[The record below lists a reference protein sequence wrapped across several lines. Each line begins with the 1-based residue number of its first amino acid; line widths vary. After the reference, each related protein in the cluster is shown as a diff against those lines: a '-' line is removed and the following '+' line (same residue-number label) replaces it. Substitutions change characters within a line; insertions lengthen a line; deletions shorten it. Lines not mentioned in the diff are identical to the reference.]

1 MAKNIGGEKASRYSS
16 QPITDNGKMAE
27 AVAKAEARQGTG
39 AEQGKSAKVEVAPD
53 DMQMVLEQLRAMRSE
68 LQSARDEIKTMRN
81 DMQELGKRVDYLE
94 SQCDKRAAR
103 KKGVGILAT
112 IGASFRSIFSKK
124 PEQSKADKQ
133 GEDTDVQPTA
143 KLNPIDAPA
152 PVTDTQASSGATPN
166 QDDLEVLHKDEIHHG
181 PKPDSDTSDS
191 KESDNPGRSPEK
203 HKWRRRIG
211 MALAGIALATGIGV
225 GVANC
230 DAITNYLS
238 GSNPQEAAATA
249 TATVQNEVD
258 DLAGVLAVDPST
270 LSGNQLEEQMDK
282 LQREKADVAEAIEKN
297 GNADADTLANARG
310 ILDSEDTLNYQEDL
324 QSAIDAFNARS
335 EAAEE
340 LGVDIDTYAELE
352 RAADDMHLSSIER
365 VKELADY
372 YGVPA
377 DKLGTDEA
385 QNYMRDNLLSPT
397 SVSEAFNCDTPE
409 QAAEVLIF
417 TAYNNKGALAQY
429 INALDE
435 DNGNPDSGIDGLE
448 MPVNVD
454 NLYQRYCNDH
464 AAYVADFARFVEAME
479 SATITER
486 DATDQIMYSYYLSDG
501 NRMVCSRGP
510 ENSGGDTTKIYEVTF
525 YDADGNVIAVILVKN
540 GCGQIEAGGST
551 YTAVTPTIVKAPGT
565 SHGTPNGG
573 GGNPGGGNPGG
584 GTPTPKPKDP
594 TKDVLDNPG
603 NQYAKDDVPGVSGQ
617 PSQTEQGSAN
627 NDTTYV
633 DQNGDQ
639 QTVDSTGSE
648 EVPAPSDGNGN
659 IDGLQGE
666 DPGIKDW

>member
-1 MAKNIGGEKASRYSS
+1 MAKKNGGEKDPYSS

-27 AVAKAEARQGTG
+27 AAAKADARQGAG
-39 AEQGKSAKVEVAPD
+39 AEQGKSAKVEIAPD
-53 DMQMVLEQLRAMRSE
+53 DMQMVLEQLQAMRSE

-94 SQCDKRAAR
+94 SQCDKRTAR

-124 PEQSKADKQ
+124 PEQSKADEQ
-133 GEDTDVQPTA
+133 DEDADVQLA
-143 KLNPIDAPA
+143 VGLDPIDIPT
-152 PVTDTQASSGATPN
+152 PVADVQASSGATPN

-225 GVANC
+225 GAANC

-258 DLAGVLAVDPST
+258 ELAGVLAVDPST
-270 LSGNQLEEQMDK
+270 LSGNQLEEQMGK
-282 LQREKADVAEAIEKN
+282 LQQEKADVAEAIEKN

-352 RAADDMHLSSIER
+352 HAADDMHLSIER

-464 AAYVADFARFVEAME
+464 AAYAADFARFVEAME
-479 SATITER
+479 SATVTER

-525 YDADGNVIAVILVKN
+525 YDADGNVIAVMLVKN

-594 TKDVLDNPG
+594 TKDVLANPG
-603 NQYAKDDVPGVSGQ
+603 NQYAKDNVPVVSEQ

-627 NDTTYV
+627 NDATYV

-639 QTVDSTGSE
+639 QTVGSTGSE
-648 EVPAPSDGNGN
+648 EVSVSDGNGN
-659 IDGLQGE
+659 IGGLQEE
-666 DPGIKDW
+666 DSGIKDW

>member
-1 MAKNIGGEKASRYSS
+1 MAKNNGGEKAPRSSS

-27 AVAKAEARQGTG
+27 AVAKAEARQDAS
-39 AEQGKSAKVEVAPD
+39 AEQGKSAKVEIAPD
-53 DMQMVLEQLRAMRSE
+53 DMQMVLEQLQAMRSE

-94 SQCDKRAAR
+94 SQCDKRVAR

-124 PEQSKADKQ
+124 PEQSKAGKQ
-133 GEDTDVQPTA
+133 DEDADVQPTA
-143 KLNPIDAPA
+143 KLDPIDVPA
-152 PVTDTQASSGATPN
+152 PVIDTQASSGATPN

-238 GSNPQEAAATA
+238 GSNPQEAAAAA

-270 LSGNQLEEQMDK
+270 LSGNQLEEQMGK
-282 LQREKADVAEAIEKN
+282 LQQEKADVAEAIEEN

-335 EAAEE
+335 EAAEK

-352 RAADDMHLSSIER
+352 HAANDMHLSIER

-372 YGVPA
+372 YGIPA

-397 SVSEAFNCDTPE
+397 SVSEAFNCETPE

-435 DNGNPDSGIDGLE
+435 DNGSPDSGIDGLE

-464 AAYVADFARFVEAME
+464 AAYAADFARFVEAME
-479 SATITER
+479 SATVTER

-525 YDADGNVIAVILVKN
+525 YDADGNVIAVMLVKN

-594 TKDVLDNPG
+594 TKDVLANPG
-603 NQYAKDDVPGVSGQ
+603 NQYAQDNVPVVSEQ
-617 PSQTEQGSAN
+617 PSQTEQGSVN

-639 QTVDSTGSE
+639 QTVGSTGSE
-648 EVPAPSDGNGN
+648 EVSASDGNGN
-659 IDGLQGE
+659 IGGLQEE
-666 DPGIKDW
+666 DSGIKDW

>member
-1 MAKNIGGEKASRYSS
+1 MAKSNGGEKAPNYSS
-16 QPITDNGKMAE
+16 QPITGDDKMSE
-27 AVAKAEARQGTG
+27 AAAKAEARRDAS
-39 AEQGKSAKVEVAPD
+39 AEQGKSAKVEYTPD
-53 DMQMVLEQLRAMRSE
+53 DMQMVLEQLQAMRSE
-68 LQSARDEIKTMRN
+68 LQSARNEIKTMH
-81 DMQELGKRVDYLE
+81 DEMQELGERVDYLE

-124 PEQSKADKQ
+124 PEQSKVDKQ
-133 GEDTDVQPTA
+133 GEDADVQATA
-143 KLNPIDAPA
+143 KLDPIDISA
-152 PVTDTQASSGATPN
+152 PVTDAQASSGATLN
-166 QDDLEVLHKDEIHHG
+166 QDQDDLRVLHKDEIHHG
-181 PKPDSDTSDS
+181 HKPDSDTNDS
-191 KESDNPGRSPEK
+191 KESDNPERGPEK
-203 HKWRRRIG
+203 HKWRRRVG
-211 MALAGIALATGIGV
+211 MVLAGIALATGIGV
-225 GVANC
+225 GITNC

-258 DLAGVLAVDPST
+258 DLAAVLAVDPST
-270 LSGNQLEEQMDK
+270 LSGNQLEEQMGK
-282 LQREKADVAEAIEKN
+282 LQQEKADVAEAIEKN

-335 EAAEE
+335 EAAEK

-352 RAADDMHLSSIER
+352 HAADDMHLSIER

-397 SVSEAFNCDTPE
+397 SVSEAFNCETPE

-454 NLYQRYCNDH
+454 NLYQRYCNDYD
-464 AAYVADFARFVEAME
+464 AYAADFARFVEAME
-479 SATITER
+479 SATVTER

-525 YDADGNVIAVILVKN
+525 YDADGNVIAVMLVKN

-551 YTAVTPTIVKAPGT
+551 YTAVTPTIVKAPTPNQTTTTTTPTAPPTTTTTTTVAKDAQADPTYGT
-565 SHGTPNGG
+565 DQTADRVASDESAEMVGATGDGVADNGSYVGADGEKHEVGDQGDDVVVGASDGHGTAAGLESER
-573 GGNPGGGNPGG
+573 PG
-584 GTPTPKPKDP
+584 
-594 TKDVLDNPG
+594 
-603 NQYAKDDVPGVSGQ
+603 
-617 PSQTEQGSAN
+617 
-627 NDTTYV
+627 
-633 DQNGDQ
+633 
-639 QTVDSTGSE
+639 DS
-648 EVPAPSDGNGN
+648 PR
-659 IDGLQGE
+659 
-666 DPGIKDW
+666 

>member
-1 MAKNIGGEKASRYSS
+1 MAKNNGGEKAPSYSS
-16 QPITDNGKMAE
+16 QPITGDGKMSE
-27 AVAKAEARQGTG
+27 AAAKAEARRDAS
-39 AEQGKSAKVEVAPD
+39 AEQGKSAKVEYTPD
-53 DMQMVLEQLRAMRSE
+53 DMQRVLEQLQAMRSE
-68 LQSARDEIKTMRN
+68 LQSARDEIKTMH
-81 DMQELGKRVDYLE
+81 DEMQELGERVDYLE

-124 PEQSKADKQ
+124 PEQSKVDKQ
-133 GEDTDVQPTA
+133 GEDADVQATA
-143 KLNPIDAPA
+143 KLDPIDIPA
-152 PVTDTQASSGATPN
+152 PVTDAQASSDATLN
-166 QDDLEVLHKDEIHHG
+166 QDQDDLRVLHKDEIHHG
-181 PKPDSDTSDS
+181 HKPDSDTNDG
-191 KESDNPGRSPEK
+191 KESDNPERGPEK
-203 HKWRRRIG
+203 HKWRRRVG
-211 MALAGIALATGIGV
+211 MVLAGIALATGIGV
-225 GVANC
+225 GITNC

-270 LSGNQLEEQMDK
+270 LSGNQLEEQMSK
-282 LQREKADVAEAIEKN
+282 LQQEKADVAEAIEKN

-352 RAADDMHLSSIER
+352 RAANDMHLSIER

-397 SVSEAFNCDTPE
+397 SVSEAFNCETPE

-435 DNGNPDSGIDGLE
+435 DNGNPDGGIDGLE
-448 MPVNVD
+448 MPINVD
-454 NLYQRYCNDH
+454 NLYQRYCNDYD
-464 AAYVADFARFVEAME
+464 AYAADFARFVEAME
-479 SATITER
+479 SATVTER

-525 YDADGNVIAVILVKN
+525 YDADGNVIAVMLVKN

-551 YTAVTPTIVKAPGT
+551 YTAVTPTIVKVPGT

-573 GGNPGGGNPGG
+573 GGNPGGGNP
-584 GTPTPKPKDP
+584 PTLQPKDP
-594 TKDVLDNPG
+594 TKDVLANPG
-603 NQYAKDDVPGVSGQ
+603 NQYAKDDVPAVSGQ

-639 QTVDSTGSE
+639 QTVGSTGSG
-648 EVPAPSDGNGN
+648 EVSASSDGNGN
-659 IDGLQGE
+659 IGGLQEE
-666 DPGIKDW
+666 DSGIKDW

>member
-1 MAKNIGGEKASRYSS
+1 MAKNNGGEKAPRNSS

-27 AVAKAEARQGTG
+27 AVAKAEARQDAS
-39 AEQGKSAKVEVAPD
+39 AEQGKSAKVEIAPD
-53 DMQMVLEQLRAMRSE
+53 DMQMVLEQLQAMRSE

-94 SQCDKRAAR
+94 SQCDKRVAR

-124 PEQSKADKQ
+124 PEQSKADEQ
-133 GEDTDVQPTA
+133 DEDADVQPTA

-152 PVTDTQASSGATPN
+152 PVADTQASSGATPN

-181 PKPDSDTSDS
+181 SKPDSDTSDS

-230 DAITNYLS
+230 DAVTNYLS

-270 LSGNQLEEQMDK
+270 LSGKQLEEQMDK
-282 LQREKADVAEAIEKN
+282 LQQEKTDVAEAIEKN

-324 QSAIDAFNARS
+324 QNAIDAFNARS
-335 EAAEE
+335 EAAEK

-352 RAADDMHLSSIER
+352 HAADDMHLSIER

-435 DNGNPDSGIDGLE
+435 DNGSPDSGIDGLE

-464 AAYVADFARFVEAME
+464 AAYAADFARFVEAME
-479 SATITER
+479 SATVTER

-525 YDADGNVIAVILVKN
+525 YDADGNVIAVMLVKN

-551 YTAVTPTIVKAPGT
+551 YTAVTPTIVKAPTPNQTTTTTTPTAPPTTTTTTTVAKDAQADPTYGT
-565 SHGTPNGG
+565 DQTADRVASDESAEMVGATGDGAADNGSYVGADGEKHEVGNQGDDVVVGASDGHGTAAGLESER
-573 GGNPGGGNPGG
+573 PG
-584 GTPTPKPKDP
+584 
-594 TKDVLDNPG
+594 
-603 NQYAKDDVPGVSGQ
+603 
-617 PSQTEQGSAN
+617 
-627 NDTTYV
+627 
-633 DQNGDQ
+633 
-639 QTVDSTGSE
+639 DS
-648 EVPAPSDGNGN
+648 PR
-659 IDGLQGE
+659 
-666 DPGIKDW
+666 

>member
-1 MAKNIGGEKASRYSS
+1 MAKKNGGEKAPRCSS
-16 QPITDNGKMAE
+16 QPITDNGEMAE
-27 AVAKAEARQGTG
+27 AVAKAEARQGAG
-39 AEQGKSAKVEVAPD
+39 AEQGKSAKVEIAPD
-53 DMQMVLEQLRAMRSE
+53 DMQMVLEQLQAMRSE

-133 GEDTDVQPTA
+133 GEDADVQPTA
-143 KLNPIDAPA
+143 KLDPIDVPA
-152 PVTDTQASSGATPN
+152 PVADTQASSGATPN
-166 QDDLEVLHKDEIHHG
+166 QDDLKVLHKDEIHHG

-238 GSNPQEAAATA
+238 GSNPQEAAAAA

-258 DLAGVLAVDPST
+258 DLAGILAVDPST
-270 LSGNQLEEQMDK
+270 LSGKQLEEQMDK
-282 LQREKADVAEAIEKN
+282 LQQEKTDVAEAIEKN

-324 QSAIDAFNARS
+324 QNAIDAFNARS
-335 EAAEE
+335 EAAEK

-352 RAADDMHLSSIER
+352 HAANDMHLSIER

-372 YGVPA
+372 YGIPA

-464 AAYVADFARFVEAME
+464 AAYAADFARFVEAME
-479 SATITER
+479 SATVTER

-525 YDADGNVIAVILVKN
+525 YDADGNVIAVMLVKN

-594 TKDVLDNPG
+594 TKDVLANPG
-603 NQYAKDDVPGVSGQ
+603 NQYAQDNVPGVSDQ
-617 PSQTEQGSAN
+617 PSQTEQGSIN

-639 QTVDSTGSE
+639 QTVGSTGSG
-648 EVPAPSDGNGN
+648 EVSASDGNGN
-659 IDGLQGE
+659 IGGLQEE
-666 DPGIKDW
+666 DSGIKDW

>member
-1 MAKNIGGEKASRYSS
+1 MAKKNGGEKDPYSI

-27 AVAKAEARQGTG
+27 AAAKADARQGAG
-39 AEQGKSAKVEVAPD
+39 AEQGKSAKVEIAPD
-53 DMQMVLEQLRAMRSE
+53 DMQMVLEQLQAMRSE

-94 SQCDKRAAR
+94 SQCDKRTAR

-124 PEQSKADKQ
+124 PEQSKADEQ
-133 GEDTDVQPTA
+133 DEDADVQLA
-143 KLNPIDAPA
+143 VGLDPIDIPT
-152 PVTDTQASSGATPN
+152 PVADVQASSGATPN

-225 GVANC
+225 GAANC

-258 DLAGVLAVDPST
+258 ELAGVLAVDPST
-270 LSGNQLEEQMDK
+270 LSGNQLEEQMGK
-282 LQREKADVAEAIEKN
+282 LQQEKADVAEAIEKN

-352 RAADDMHLSSIER
+352 HAADDMHLSIER

-372 YGVPA
+372 YGIPA

-397 SVSEAFNCDTPE
+397 SVSEAFNCETPE

-435 DNGNPDSGIDGLE
+435 DNGSPDSGIDGLE

-464 AAYVADFARFVEAME
+464 AAYAADFARFVEAME
-479 SATITER
+479 SATVTER

-525 YDADGNVIAVILVKN
+525 YDADGNVIAVMLVKN

-551 YTAVTPTIVKAPGT
+551 YTAVTPTIVKAPTPNQTTTTTTPIAPPTTTTTTTVAKDAQADPTYGT
-565 SHGTPNGG
+565 DQTADRVASDESAEMVGATGDGAADNGSYVGADGEKHEVGNQGDDVVVGASDGHGTAAGLESER
-573 GGNPGGGNPGG
+573 PG
-584 GTPTPKPKDP
+584 
-594 TKDVLDNPG
+594 
-603 NQYAKDDVPGVSGQ
+603 
-617 PSQTEQGSAN
+617 
-627 NDTTYV
+627 
-633 DQNGDQ
+633 
-639 QTVDSTGSE
+639 DS
-648 EVPAPSDGNGN
+648 PR
-659 IDGLQGE
+659 
-666 DPGIKDW
+666 

>member
-1 MAKNIGGEKASRYSS
+1 MAKNNGGEKAPRSSS

-27 AVAKAEARQGTG
+27 AVAKAEARQDAS
-39 AEQGKSAKVEVAPD
+39 AEQGKSAKVEIAPD
-53 DMQMVLEQLRAMRSE
+53 DMQMVLEQLQAMRSE

-94 SQCDKRAAR
+94 SQCDKRVAR

-124 PEQSKADKQ
+124 PEQSKAGKQ
-133 GEDTDVQPTA
+133 DEDADVQPTA
-143 KLNPIDAPA
+143 KLDPIDVPA
-152 PVTDTQASSGATPN
+152 PVIDTQASSGATPN

-238 GSNPQEAAATA
+238 GSNPQEAAAAA

-270 LSGNQLEEQMDK
+270 LSGNQLEEQMGK
-282 LQREKADVAEAIEKN
+282 LQQEKADVAEAIEEN

-335 EAAEE
+335 EAAEK

-352 RAADDMHLSSIER
+352 HAADDMHLSIER

-372 YGVPA
+372 YGIPA

-397 SVSEAFNCDTPE
+397 SVSEAFNCETPE

-435 DNGNPDSGIDGLE
+435 DNGSPDSGIDGLE

-464 AAYVADFARFVEAME
+464 AAYAADFARFVEAME
-479 SATITER
+479 SATVTER

-525 YDADGNVIAVILVKN
+525 YDADGNVIAVMLVKN

-594 TKDVLDNPG
+594 TKDVLANPG
-603 NQYAKDDVPGVSGQ
+603 NQYAQDNVPVVSEQ
-617 PSQTEQGSAN
+617 PSQTEQGSVN

-639 QTVDSTGSE
+639 QTVGSTGSE
-648 EVPAPSDGNGN
+648 EVSASDGNGN
-659 IDGLQGE
+659 IGGLQEE
-666 DPGIKDW
+666 DSGIKDW

>member
-1 MAKNIGGEKASRYSS
+1 MAKNNGGEKAPRYSS

-27 AVAKAEARQGTG
+27 AVAKAEARQGAG
-39 AEQGKSAKVEVAPD
+39 AEQGKSAKVEIAPD
-53 DMQMVLEQLRAMRSE
+53 DMQMVLEQLQAMRSE

-124 PEQSKADKQ
+124 PEQSKAGKQ
-133 GEDTDVQPTA
+133 DEDADVQPTA
-143 KLNPIDAPA
+143 KLDPIDAPA
-152 PVTDTQASSGATPN
+152 PVIDTQASSGATPN
-166 QDDLEVLHKDEIHHG
+166 QDDLKVLHKDEIHHG

-230 DAITNYLS
+230 DAVTNYLS
-238 GSNPQEAAATA
+238 GSNPQEAAAAA

-270 LSGNQLEEQMDK
+270 LSGKQLEEQMDK
-282 LQREKADVAEAIEKN
+282 LQQEKTDVAEAIEKN

-352 RAADDMHLSSIER
+352 HAANDMHLSIER

-372 YGVPA
+372 YGIPA

-429 INALDE
+429 INVLDE

-464 AAYVADFARFVEAME
+464 AAYAADFARFVEAME

-525 YDADGNVIAVILVKN
+525 YDADGNVIAVMLVKN

-551 YTAVTPTIVKAPGT
+551 YTAVTPTIVKVPGT

-594 TKDVLDNPG
+594 TKDVLANPG
-603 NQYAKDDVPGVSGQ
+603 NQYAKDNVPVVSEQ
-617 PSQTEQGSAN
+617 PSQTEQGSVN

-639 QTVDSTGSE
+639 QTVGSTGSG
-648 EVPAPSDGNGN
+648 EVSASDGNGN
-659 IDGLQGE
+659 IGGLQEE
-666 DPGIKDW
+666 DSGIKDW

>member
-1 MAKNIGGEKASRYSS
+1 MAKKNGGEKAPRYSS
-16 QPITDNGKMAE
+16 QPIADNGKMAE
-27 AVAKAEARQGTG
+27 AVAKAEARRGAS

-53 DMQMVLEQLRAMRSE
+53 DMQMVLEQLQAMRSE
-68 LQSARDEIKTMRN
+68 LQSARDEIKNMRN

-143 KLNPIDAPA
+143 KLNPIDIPA
-152 PVTDTQASSGATPN
+152 PVTDVQASSGATPN

-191 KESDNPGRSPEK
+191 KESDNPDRSPEK

-230 DAITNYLS
+230 NAVTNYLS

-270 LSGNQLEEQMDK
+270 LSGNQLEEQMGK
-282 LQREKADVAEAIEKN
+282 LQQEKADVAEAIEKN

-352 RAADDMHLSSIER
+352 HAADDMHLSIER

-464 AAYVADFARFVEAME
+464 AAYAADFARFVEAME

-525 YDADGNVIAVILVKN
+525 YDADGNVIAVMLVKN

-594 TKDVLDNPG
+594 TKDVLANPG
-603 NQYAKDDVPGVSGQ
+603 NQYAKDDVPGVSDQ

-633 DQNGDQ
+633 DQNGNKQ
-639 QTVDSTGSE
+639 PVGSTGSE
-648 EVPAPSDGNGN
+648 EVSAPSDDEGN
-659 IDGLQGE
+659 IGGLQEE
-666 DPGIKDW
+666 DSGIKNW